1 MGKGAL
7 APCPPSTSDDYP
19 EWWARFRFAH
29 PTIPVV
35 VIASA
40 SEAIHRAAKQ
50 VWIASSLSLLA
61 MTLME
66 FPDSNFKQLPTR
78 LRVLAARRARSF
90 ARTLSLE
97 KRGSREC
104 RVRAAPAV
112 SRAKIQKEKR
122 TRAYRF
128 SGNTPAFPAQWLYG
142 LYRAPRRRIRLVTVA
157 AGLMAGLIRSDRT
170 HHRQLGTS
178 NGCRDH
184 TVLPYALAPFVLRAV
199 ARSRKTALRT
209 HLRADAAASTAS
221 PPHVRDDRDTP
232 LLRAGM
238 SRAGSADLPDGTSG
252 IFS

>member
-40 SEAIHRAAKQ
+40 SEAIHRATKQ

-112 SRAKIQKEKR
+112 SCAKVHGRKR

-128 SGNTPAFPAQWLYG
+128 SGNTPAFPAQWFYG
-142 LYRAPRRRIRLVTVA
+142 LCRALVSA
-157 AGLMAGLIRSDRT
+157 KSARMCERA
-170 HHRQLGTS
+170 
-178 NGCRDH
+178 
-184 TVLPYALAPFVLRAV
+184 VLTNRPSLDLSPFVLE
-199 ARSRKTALRT
+199 
-209 HLRADAAASTAS
+209 
-221 PPHVRDDRDTP
+221 
-232 LLRAGM
+232 GQE
-238 SRAGSADLPDGTSG
+238 PDGERGTDPVS
-252 IFS
+252 SSTRTVAWA